1 MLTTTVLFMFFRSIG
16 VASRSLAQALYAT
29 AIAILVYTTYAGFVI
44 PVKNMTFWFRWI
56 HYINPL
62 AYAFE
67 GLMINEFANRDFLCS
82 NFVPSGEDYMKVDPR
97 NRMCSIVG
105 ATLGGDTVSGNDY
118 LRLGFGYGESH
129 MVRYASFSFLALLV
143 INCFNC
149 QLRKC
154 CIANTG
160 RDLVALIIYMAIFMF
175 AYVIATE
182 KVLAKKCKGEILLF
196 KRRHKPQFRRQKHLE
211 IYSGV
216 DLHKCPTDGD
226 PIGKIPRQSS
236 IFQWKDI
243 CLDVKIGGRERRIL
257 DHVDGWIKPGTLTAL
272 MVRMR
277 IWNRLANYL
286 LMYLLGSK
294 WCWKDCTVK
303 CTILTQ

>member
-1 MLTTTVLFMFFRSIG
+1 MTNLRRSLPAFFIFLGFSLLTTTVLFMFFRFIG
-16 VASRSLAQALYAT
+16 AASRSLTQALYPT
-29 AIAILVYTTYAGFVI
+29 AIAILVYITYAGFVI
-44 PVKNMTFWFRWI
+44 PVGNTTFWFRWI

-82 NFVPSGEDYMKVDPR
+82 NFVPSGEDYMKVSPR

-105 ATLGGDTVSGNDY
+105 AALGADTVSGDDY
-118 LRLGFGYGESH
+118 LRFGFGYEKNH
-129 MVRYASFSFLALLV
+129 VVRYVNVSLLALLV
-143 INCFNC
+143 VNCFDC
-149 QLRKC
+149 QLIEC

-160 RDLVALIIYMAIFMF
+160 RNLVALITFMAIFMF
-175 AYVIATE
+175 AYLVATE

-216 DLHKCPTDGD
+216 DLHKYSADGD
-226 PIGKIPRQSS
+226 PISKIQRQSS

-243 CLDVKIGGRERRIL
+243 CLDVKIGGRECRIL

-272 MVRMR
+272 MVR
-277 IWNRLANYL
+277 L
-286 LMYLLGSK
+286 
-294 WCWKDCTVK
+294 KDFWAG
-303 CTILTQ
+303 